1 MSGKELEFRVLI
13 AVAIFRSKFK
23 LNLGLQ
29 FFFNEKKK
37 TLFIKRRGKQALK
50 STKKD

>member
-37 TLFIKRRGKQALK
+37 NAFY
-50 STKKD
+50 KKERKTSPQKH